1 VKPIAI
7 PGRSTAAVLLFLIIL
22 APAAGA
28 SELSAFNS
36 AVADAYGHYRQASFY
51 LRRSASPDVAAL
63 ELESFIEKWQA
74 VVERFADAPPD
85 AFADD
90 PQWGG
95 TLKEIASRAGT
106 ALAALDSGDAEAAGE
121 TLAPVRGL
129 LGDLRRRNGV
139 TTYSDLIDALSA
151 EMRVF
156 LKYRRN
162 PPDFSDRGQV
172 DAMLRQAAVVG
183 YLFDRCEA
191 RAPEELLANAEF
203 KRQIDGARESMVK
216 VWKAAETGNPRL
228 LGVGIGE
235 LRSFE
240 RIMFLRFG

>member
-1 VKPIAI
+1 MNTVSL
-7 PGRSTAAVLLFLIIL
+7 PGRLTGAVLAFLIAL

-51 LRRSASPDVAAL
+51 LRRSASPDIAAL

-74 VVERFADAPPD
+74 VVERFAGAPPD

-95 TLKEIASRAGT
+95 TLREIASRAGT
-106 ALAALDSGDAEAAGE
+106 ALASLDKGDAAAAQE
-121 TLAPVRGL
+121 TLLPVRGL
-129 LGDLRRRNGV
+129 FGDLRRRNGV
-139 TTYSDLIDALSA
+139 TTYSDVIDALSA
-151 EMRVF
+151 GMEAF

-172 DAMLRQAAVVG
+172 ESMLRQAAVVG
-183 YLFDRCEA
+183 YLFDRCAA
-191 RAPEELLANAEF
+191 RAPGELLADEEF
-203 KRQIDGARESMVK
+203 RRLIDGARESMQK
-216 VWKAAETGNPRL
+216 VWIAAETDDLRL
-228 LGVGIGE
+228 LRVGIGE
-235 LRSFE
+235 VRSFE
-240 RIMFLRFG
+240 RILFLRFG